1 MVAAGTADTEE
12 DIFTTQATTATAV
25 AGVTT
30 AVASIHGGY
39 CRSLSRFRILP
50 TADTDMVPVPATAD
64 TGRAMVPGTVTG
76 TESRTRTGLGSK
88 IWTPSR
94 SLLPP
99 RTRTSLGK
107 PATQRHVQD
116 QLGDRGPNRQ
126 GTTNSSPQAL
136 CKTCALVAVTLVLPA
151 LAYAGNDNGKGN
163 DYNNNG
169 NGNGRHIP
177 VVPETNPAW
186 ILVPF
191 FGAVLLFSSRRFL
204 SANLAKK

>member
-76 TESRTRTGLGSK
+76 TESRTRTGLGVQNLDPLS
-88 IWTPSR
+88 IPVS
-94 SLLPP
+94 
-99 RTRTSLGK
+99 
-107 PATQRHVQD
+107 PAHADGSGETGHPAHVQD

-126 GTTNSSPQAL
+126 GSTNSSPQAL
-136 CKTCALVAVTLVLPA
+136 VPDAERRSDEMLDVRKNKSALPWIITQ
-151 LAYAGNDNGKGN
+151 GN
-163 DYNNNG
+163 
-169 NGNGRHIP
+169 P
-177 VVPETNPAW
+177 
-186 ILVPF
+186 
-191 FGAVLLFSSRRFL
+191 
-204 SANLAKK
+204 

>member
-76 TESRTRTGLGSK
+76 TESRTRTGLGVQNLDPVS
-88 IWTPSR
+88 IPVSPAHADGSGET
-94 SLLPP
+94 
-99 RTRTSLGK
+99 
-107 PATQRHVQD
+107 ATQRHVQD
-116 QLGDRGPNRQ
+116 QLGDRGRHSCRTP
-126 GTTNSSPQAL
+126 SA
-136 CKTCALVAVTLVLPA
+136 VATIRTGFA
-151 LAYAGNDNGKGN
+151 CLAV
-163 DYNNNG
+163 
-169 NGNGRHIP
+169 I
-177 VVPETNPAW
+177 ESQSLW
-186 ILVPF
+186 
-191 FGAVLLFSSRRFL
+191 LF
-204 SANLAKK
+204 

>member
-76 TESRTRTGLGSK
+76 TGTES
-88 IWTPSR
+88 
-94 SLLPP
+94 

-107 PATQRHVQD
+107 PHPAACARPARRP
-116 QLGDRGPNRQ
+116 G
-126 GTTNSSPQAL
+126 SKQAR
-136 CKTCALVAVTLVLPA
+136 
-151 LAYAGNDNGKGN
+151 D
-163 DYNNNG
+163 
-169 NGNGRHIP
+169 HQ
-177 VVPETNPAW
+177 
-186 ILVPF
+186 
-191 FGAVLLFSSRRFL
+191 
-204 SANLAKK
+204 